1 MRQDQDGNEK
11 ETDPTSSSQP
21 PSPPPLLPGRCFT
34 TAEFVQLEFTLFP
47 KEAQPN
53 AHEKDSFQR
62 LLHINLHSKP
72 NSKPSGDAG
81 FKLKREKD

>member
-21 PSPPPLLPGRCFT
+21 PPSPPLLLPGRYFT
-34 TAEFVQLEFTLFP
+34 TAEFVQVEFTLFP

-72 NSKPSGDAG
+72 NSKLSGHAG
-81 FKLKREKD
+81 SGIKL

>member
-47 KEAQPN
+47 NEAQPN
-53 AHEKDSFQR
+53 AHNIDFCIYIYIRNPIQNY
-62 LLHINLHSKP
+62 LAG
-72 NSKPSGDAG
+72 SGI
-81 FKLKREKD
+81 KL

>member
-21 PSPPPLLPGRCFT
+21 LLPPPLLLPCRCFT

-47 KEAQPN
+47 NEAQPSV
-53 AHEKDSFQR
+53 HKIDSFQR
-62 LLHINLHSKP
+62 QTLLHINLHLNPIQNYLATQVQAS
-72 NSKPSGDAG
+72 N
-81 FKLKREKD
+81 